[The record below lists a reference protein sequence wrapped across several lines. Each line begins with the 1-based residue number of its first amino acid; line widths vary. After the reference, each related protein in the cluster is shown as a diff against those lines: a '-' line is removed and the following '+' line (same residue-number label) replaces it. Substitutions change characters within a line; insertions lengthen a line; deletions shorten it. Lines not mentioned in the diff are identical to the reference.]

1 MPKDCARIDIGYIC
15 STVLHVA
22 PTLFCFIEQSDTIER
37 TFIIP
42 TLNYVTEIFP
52 PFVKWFW
59 FRPIEHMEYFTLF
72 ISWIVFFYCFHLSF
86 LNMFVFVIFFLSLF
100 IFFTFFLCISFFVPF
115 FTFFLWFMSC
125 HLYLLNFYYL
135 YNFRDCSCLS
145 VPIAFLST

>member
-1 MPKDCARIDIGYIC
+1 MPKDCARIDIDYIC

-100 IFFTFFLCISFFVPF
+100 IFLHSFFVFLSLFLFLLSF
-115 FTFFLWFMSC
+115 FDSC
-125 HLYLLNFYYL
+125 HVIYISWIFITFIIFVIVL
-135 YNFRDCSCLS
+135 
-145 VPIAFLST
+145 A